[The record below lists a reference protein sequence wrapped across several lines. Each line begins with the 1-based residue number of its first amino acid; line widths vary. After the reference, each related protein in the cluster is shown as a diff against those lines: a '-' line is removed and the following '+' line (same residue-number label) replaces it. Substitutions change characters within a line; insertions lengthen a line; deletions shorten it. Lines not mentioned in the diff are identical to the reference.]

1 MTLQARADITFR
13 DKFIEL
19 TSQDNILDKNELKVL
34 SKLSLH
40 PELEDPEFAKETVF
54 NLNKYKTRTKLEYT
68 IFDENENPRVLNFTV
83 TPTYSENDKVQGKN
97 AFEIVSNI
105 SQRDSL
111 SETIGDSDRCAAA
124 SVLNSYL
131 LLGGSFSTLAKKY
144 DINPNLTYKNLHLLQ
159 EKLYRIGNTDNK
171 PGIYSG
177 FKYSYY
183 ETGRIFNIRAD
194 GEIVKLAKAADL
206 KVVPILGPNL
216 KNLYNR
222 KDQVQ
227 NFFKLFPQSTVQS
240 GVYLNLD
247 SGNISRPINISQQ
260 NHVITIFKNN
270 GNYYYSDTGNIDNGD
285 GKNVTKMSSKDLESL
300 LYTTPGIV
308 LGVSFN

>member
-1 MTLQARADITFR
+1 MTYQAKADFSFR

-19 TSQDNILDKNELKVL
+19 AITDNILDKNEIKILT
-34 SKLSLH
+34 KLAYQANLN
-40 PELEDPEFAKETVF
+40 DPEFAKETVA
-54 NLNKYKTRTKLEYT
+54 NLAKYKTRTKIEYT
-68 IFDENENPRVLNFTV
+68 IFDEYETQRILNFTV
-83 TPTYSENDKVQGKN
+83 TPTYSENDKINGKN

-111 SETIGDSDRCAAA
+111 DETTGDSDRCAAA

-131 LLGGSFSTLAKKY
+131 LVGGNFATLAKKY
-144 DINPNLTYKNLHLLQ
+144 SINTSLTYKNLHLLQ
-159 EKLYRIGNTDNK
+159 EKLYKIGNTDNK

-194 GEIVKLAKAADL
+194 GEIVNLAKAADL
-206 KVVPILGPNL
+206 KIVPILGNNL

-222 KDQVQ
+222 KEQVN
-227 NFFKLFPQSTVQS
+227 NFFNLYPKSTIQS

-247 SGNISRPINISQQ
+247 TGNISKPLNISHQ
-260 NHVITIFKNN
+260 NHVITIFKHN
-270 GNYYYSDTGNIDNGD
+270 GSFYYSDTGNLDNGD
-285 GKNVTKMSSKDLESL
+285 GKNVKKMTSKELEDW
-300 LYTTPGIV
+300 LYKTPGIV
-308 LGVSFN
+308 LGLYI